1 MTWKCLVCEKTR
13 PPQFLRSRT
22 WSGICIS
29 CDDKVNDV
37 VARVLK
43 LRPAVCPGFT
53 LKRDS

>member
-1 MTWKCLVCEKTR
+1 MIWKCLVCEKTR

-22 WSGICIS
+22 WSGICMS

-43 LRPAVCPGFT
+43 LRPAVCPAFT